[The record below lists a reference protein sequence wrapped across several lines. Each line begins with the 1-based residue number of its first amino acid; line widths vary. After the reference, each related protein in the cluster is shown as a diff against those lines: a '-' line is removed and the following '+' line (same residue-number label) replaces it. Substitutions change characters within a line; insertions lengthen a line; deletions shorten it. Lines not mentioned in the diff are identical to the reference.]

1 MDSLASTLRSLPL
14 NEGCVRFPK
23 NSKYSSPSKLKN
35 YIDYD
40 LKTTP
45 KKSSPIKSKL
55 AHFCPYSLRPFKNSD
70 KKPPSIPHNPLSYTF
85 TSKPFPS
92 MSHKSEDS
100 DNY

>member
-23 NSKYSSPSKLKN
+23 NSKYSTPSKLKK
-35 YIDYD
+35 YTDYD

-45 KKSSPIKSKL
+45 KNSSPIKLKL
-55 AHFCPYSLRPFKNSD
+55 ARFCPYSLRPCRNND
-70 KKPPSIPHNPLSYTF
+70 QKPPSIPHNPLSYTF

-92 MSHKSEDS
+92 MSLKSENS